1 MRAPTVLN
9 AEHETPGRS
18 RDAASTRQL
27 LLNAA
32 RRRFARDGY
41 STTTVR
47 DIAADAGVNVA
58 LINRYFTSKEG
69 LFEAC
74 LRRVGEDLGRPAGTN
89 ATIEH
94 TLEKMLIRIA
104 DQPSGD
110 HTMQLLLLLR
120 SSGDERADQIRISTL
135 RSFTEGIATTAG
147 WRPGAVDDDNILLR
161 AQVAMATALGVVL
174 LRSSTGLEPLASAS
188 ADDLRGPLGEVL
200 STLVKAAAS

>member
-1 MRAPTVLN
+1 MRAPAVQN
-9 AEHETPGRS
+9 AESEPLGGNRT
-18 RDAASTRQL
+18 RDAAGTRQQ

-74 LRRVGEDLGRPAGTN
+74 LRRVGDDLGRPVDGSV
-89 ATIEH
+89 TIER
-94 TLEKMLIRIA
+94 TLENMLTRVSG
-104 DQPSGD
+104 QPNGD
-110 HTMQLLLLLR
+110 HSMQLLLLLR
-120 SSGDERADQIRISTL
+120 SSGDDRADQIRVSTL
-135 RSFTEGIATTAG
+135 RSFTEAIASAAG
-147 WRPGAVDDDNILLR
+147 WTADSPDDALLLR
-161 AQVAMATALGVVL
+161 AQVAMATALGIVL

-188 ADDLRGPLGEVL
+188 ADALRGPLGEVL
-200 STLVKAAAS
+200 TTLVTPA